1 MTWATIRP
9 EVKATLAAV
18 VAPAVV
24 HDYQRYTHDM
34 SQFLALFKT
43 SAGVISGWIVTREG
57 VGETDADHSTND
69 TQHRIKI
76 RGYYGLKDADASE
89 LVFQDLVDAVVAA
102 FRSNYQLNGAANHT
116 TPMQAPVIDL
126 RMFGAVLCHYCEL
139 TMTAEEYNAWG

>member
-1 MTWATIRP
+1 MSWATLRA
-9 EVKATLAAV
+9 EVKTTLEGV

-34 SQFLALFKT
+34 GQFLALFKT
-43 SAGVISGWIVTREG
+43 PAGVISGWTITREG
-57 VGETDADHSTND
+57 IGEADSDHTSND

-76 RGYYGLKDADASE
+76 RGYYGLKDAEASE
-89 LVFQDLVDAVVAA
+89 LVFQDLVDSVVTA
-102 FRSNYQLNGAANHT
+102 FRGNYGLNGQANHT

-139 TMTAEEYNAWG
+139 TMTAVEYNAWS